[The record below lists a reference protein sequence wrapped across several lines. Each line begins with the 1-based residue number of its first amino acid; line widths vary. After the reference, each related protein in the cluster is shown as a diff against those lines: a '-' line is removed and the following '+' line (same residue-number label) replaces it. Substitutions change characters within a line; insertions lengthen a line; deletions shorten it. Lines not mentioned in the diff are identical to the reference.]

1 MMESILNIK
10 NFVILAALSA
20 AVYTD
25 LRTRKVPNKL
35 VLVFAIVSGLALIIS
50 DGRAGFSSSL
60 AAIGTMLIFA
70 LPLYLMRAI
79 GGGDFKLLFVFSILA
94 TWNGVITTVL
104 ASLVWGS
111 VLGLAQS
118 ILAGQGKLLAQNMF
132 AIVLRSK
139 PSEQVLH
146 KIPFTVAIF
155 FGWLTHLS
163 LISAGVK
170 WI

>member
-10 NFVILAALSA
+10 NFVILAALGA

-35 VLVFAIVSGLALIIS
+35 ILIFATVSVLVLLVS
-50 DGRAGFSSSL
+50 DGRSGFVPSL

-94 TWNGVITTVL
+94 TWNGVITTL
-104 ASLVWGS
+104 FASLVWGS
-111 VLGLAQS
+111 ILGLAQS
-118 ILAGQGKLLAQNMF
+118 IFAGQGKLLAQNMF